1 MLFASFDSFFRKLF
15 RRAANAI
22 LPARLQA
29 LDIGISN
36 FTEENFA
43 LRVRTNPD
51 SVYAGTDGA
60 ALWRARSRLE
70 DRRENAMGTS
80 AGNGLIFD
88 WASAG
93 PRTPSWPAHVML
105 DDETLRDGLQSPSVT
120 DPPAAAKVEILHL
133 MEKLGIET
141 LDVGLPGA
149 GARQREAVLALCRE
163 ISSQRMRIRANCA
176 ARTMMVD
183 IRPIAEVSQLTGVPI
198 EALVFIGSSPIR
210 QYAEE
215 WTIEQIQ
222 RHTREAIT
230 FAVKEGLDVTY
241 VTEDTIRSSPAH
253 LRILFAEA
261 IEAGA
266 KRLCLCDTCGAATPE
281 AVWNLVSWV
290 KKFLSE
296 TGARSSIGI
305 DWHGHRDRGLDV
317 ANTLAAI
324 EAGASRVHGTA
335 FGIGERVGN
344 TPMEQLLVNL
354 NLLGMRHDD
363 LSSLQAYVD
372 SVSAATGVPVPANT
386 PVIGRDAF
394 RTATGVHASAILKAQ
409 KKGDRWLT
417 DYVYS
422 GVPASVIGRTQ
433 EIEIGPLSGSSNVI
447 FYLTQRGIV
456 ASHELIQTV
465 LLAAKES
472 SRILQEPEVLAIV
485 QRFDGFP
492 RR

>member
-1 MLFASFDSFFRKLF
+1 M
-15 RRAANAI
+15 
-22 LPARLQA
+22 
-29 LDIGISN
+29 GI
-36 FTEENFA
+36 T
-43 LRVRTNPD
+43 
-51 SVYAGTDGA
+51 AGD
-60 ALWRARSRLE
+60 
-70 DRRENAMGTS
+70 
-80 AGNGLIFD
+80 GLIFD

-93 PRTPSWPAHVML
+93 PRTASWPAHVML

-133 MEKLGIET
+133 MENLGIET

-163 ISSQRMRIRANCA
+163 ISGQRMRIRPNCA

-183 IRPIAEVSQLTGVPI
+183 IRPIAEAAQVTGMPI
-198 EALVFIGSSPIR
+198 EACLFIGSSPIR

-215 WTIEQIQ
+215 WTLEQIL
-222 RHTREAIT
+222 RHTREAIR
-230 FAVKEGLDVTY
+230 FAVREGLDVMY
-241 VTEDTIRSSPAH
+241 VTEDTVRSSPEH

-290 KKFLSE
+290 KKFLAE
-296 TGARSSIGI
+296 TAAGVGIGI
-305 DWHGHRDRGLDV
+305 DWHGHRDRGLDL

-335 FGIGERVGN
+335 LGIGERVGN

-354 NLLGMRHDD
+354 NLLGMRHDN
-363 LSSLQAYVD
+363 LSSLQGYVD
-372 SVSAATGVPVPANT
+372 SVSAATSVPVPANT

-394 RTATGVHASAILKAQ
+394 RTATGVHAAAIIKAQ

-422 GVPASVIGRTQ
+422 GVPASLIGRNQ
-433 EIEIGPLSGSSNVI
+433 EIEIGPMSGSSNVVY
-447 FYLTQRGIV
+447 YLSQRGIV

-472 SRILQEPEVLAIV
+472 NRILQEPEILAIV
-485 QRFDGFP
+485 RRFENVTS
-492 RR
+492 

>member
-1 MLFASFDSFFRKLF
+1 
-15 RRAANAI
+15 
-22 LPARLQA
+22 
-29 LDIGISN
+29 
-36 FTEENFA
+36 
-43 LRVRTNPD
+43 
-51 SVYAGTDGA
+51 
-60 ALWRARSRLE
+60 
-70 DRRENAMGTS
+70 
-80 AGNGLIFD
+80 
-88 WASAG
+88 
-93 PRTPSWPAHVML
+93 ML

-133 MEKLGIET
+133 MENLGIET
-141 LDVGLPGA
+141 VDVGLPGA

-163 ISSQRMRIRANCA
+163 ISDRRMHIRPNCA

-183 IRPIAEVSQLTGVPI
+183 ILPIAEASQLTGVPI
-198 EALVFIGSSPIR
+198 EACLFIGSSPIR

-215 WTIEQIQ
+215 WTLEQIL
-222 RHTREAIT
+222 RHTREAIR
-230 FAVKEGLDVTY
+230 FAVKEGLDVMY

-290 KKFLSE
+290 KKFLAE
-296 TGARSSIGI
+296 TGADLGI
-305 DWHGHRDRGLDV
+305 DWHGHRDRGLDL

-335 FGIGERVGN
+335 LGIGERVGN

-363 LSSLQAYVD
+363 LSSLQGYVD
-372 SVSAATGVPVPANT
+372 SVSAATSVPVPANT

-394 RTATGVHASAILKAQ
+394 RTATGVHAAAIIKAQ

-417 DYVYS
+417 DHVYS
-422 GVPASVIGRTQ
+422 GVPASLIGRSQ
-433 EIEIGPLSGSSNVI
+433 EIEVGPMSGSSNVV
-447 FYLTQRGIV
+447 FYLSQRGIV
-456 ASHELIQTV
+456 ANHELIQAV

-472 SRILQEPEVLAIV
+472 NRILQEPEILAIV
-485 QRFDGFP
+485 RRFEKVTS
-492 RR
+492 